1 MNKENNNNNNITVVL
16 ILSVIISFISGVLGS
31 YLVINTQSVESV
43 VKNITTSE
51 LIENGISSSVEKVY
65 DSVVAII
72 AYKDGKQISSGT
84 GFVYK
89 KDNSKGYIM
98 TNNHVIEGCDEVEVI
113 LSNNEKVEAKV
124 QGGELYSDVAVLTM
138 DVKHVISVVEFGDN
152 SKMKLGDTVFTV
164 GSPLGVEYS
173 GTVTKGVLSG
183 KDRLVEVSY
192 SGTTA
197 DYYVK
202 VLQTDA
208 AINPGNSGGPLFD
221 VSGKVIGITS
231 LKLVQDEVEGMGFA
245 IPIEDAINYASTLE
259 LGKLARPYFGISMMD
274 ITESYYLY
282 QYKVV
287 VPENV
292 KEGVAV
298 IEVAEDSPAE
308 KAGIKKGDIVLSL
321 GKEKTETLAKFR
333 YELYK
338 HKPGEEVEVVV
349 NREGK
354 EQKIKV
360 TLEENK

>member
-1 MNKENNNNNNITVVL
+1 MMKEKNNIGV
-16 ILSVIISFISGVLGS
+16 ILVISVIISFISGVLGS
-31 YLVINTQSVESV
+31 YLILNTQTVESV
-43 VKNITTSE
+43 VKNVTTSE
-51 LIENGISSSVEKVY
+51 LVENSISSSVEKVY
-65 DSVVAII
+65 DSVVAIV

-89 KDNSKGYIM
+89 KDETKGYVM
-98 TNNHVIEGCDEVEVI
+98 TNNHVVDGCDELEVV
-113 LSNNEKVEAKV
+113 LSNNEQVKATLL
-124 QGGELYSDVAVLTM
+124 GGETYSDIAVLTI
-138 DVKHVISVVEFGDN
+138 DVAKVLSVVEIGDN
-152 SKMKLGDTVFTV
+152 TKMKLGDTVFTV

-173 GTVTKGVLSG
+173 GTVTKGILSG

-245 IPIEDAINYASTLE
+245 IPIEDAISYASTFETGNNLD
-259 LGKLARPYFGISMMD
+259 RPYFGIGMMD
-274 ITESYYLY
+274 ISQSYYLY
-282 QYKVV
+282 QQGIQ
-287 VPENV
+287 VPRDL

-298 IEVAEDSPAE
+298 IEVSDGTPAS
-308 KAGIKKGDIVLSL
+308 KAGIQKGDIIIELA
-321 GKEKTETLAKFR
+321 GNKTSSLAKFR

-338 HKPGEEVEVVV
+338 HKVGDTVEVKLI
-349 NREGK
+349 RDGK
-354 EQKIKV
+354 EKTIKV
-360 TLEENK
+360 TLAKNEG